1 MGGSMRNL
9 INRVIHR
16 LGKADYKIDEL
27 VSNYDLFII
36 IAEKLFQAIRGLT
49 LKPFLRETRGLIF
62 LGKRTY
68 LRHCKQISL
77 GRTVTI
83 ESNVRIN
90 ALTKSGIVVGNNVT
104 IKANTI
110 IDSGLVQDIG
120 EGLVIGNN
128 VGISQNCFIQVSGKL
143 IIGNNVII
151 GPGTSIFSENHN
163 HGDSETEI
171 NKQGVVRKGVT
182 ICDGVWIGSGVVVLD
197 GVTIGESSIVAAGAV
212 VTKSVPAF
220 SIVGGIPAKLIRL
233 RSKCEEQK
241 N

>member
-1 MGGSMRNL
+1 MRNS
-9 INRVIHR
+9 INRIIHR
-16 LGKADYKIDEL
+16 LGKADYKIDKS
-27 VSNYDLFII
+27 VSNYDLSII
-36 IAEKLFQAIRGLT
+36 IAEKLFQALRGMA
-49 LKPFLRETRGLIF
+49 LKPFLREAGGLIF
-62 LGKRTY
+62 LGKRAC
-68 LRHCKQISL
+68 LRHCSRMSL

-83 ESNVRIN
+83 ESNVHIS
-90 ALTKSGIVVGNNVT
+90 ALTKSGIEIGNNVT

-110 IDSGLVQDIG
+110 IDSGLIQDIG
-120 EGLVIGNN
+120 EGLVIGND
-128 VGISQNCFIQVSGKL
+128 VGISQNCFIQISGKV

-163 HGDSETEI
+163 HGDLEIKI

-182 ICDGVWIGSGVVVLD
+182 ICDGAWIGSGVIVLD

-220 SIVGGIPAKLIRL
+220 SIVGGVPAKLIRL
-233 RSKCEEQK
+233 RSRSEEQK